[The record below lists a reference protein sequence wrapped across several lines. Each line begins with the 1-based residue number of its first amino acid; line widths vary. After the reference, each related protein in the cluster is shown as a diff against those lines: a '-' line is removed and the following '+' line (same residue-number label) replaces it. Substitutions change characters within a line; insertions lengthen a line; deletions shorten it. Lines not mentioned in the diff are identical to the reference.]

1 MVEKGQDIRER
12 IATSLNKK
20 ALPKDKMRNVVCGW
34 GGAGASVTAN

>member
-34 GGAGASVTAN
+34 GAPVPSVTAN